1 MHCTFL
7 DSKNKLM
14 RMISVFEAKKLVLE
28 YTELLKP
35 ESIHLY
41 NATGRI
47 LAEDI
52 FSDMDVP
59 SFNQAAMDG
68 YGFRYD
74 DLKGNDSF
82 SVIGEIPAGVF
93 PMIKLSPGTAV
104 RIFTGAVIPD
114 GCDTVVIQEN
124 VSVNGKHI
132 FVNDPKIAKG
142 MNIRTKG
149 SQTKKGSLSLEAGSK
164 ITPGAAG
171 FLSGLGLDKVK
182 VFGSPKV
189 CIITTGKELILP
201 GQPLKYGKVYECNS
215 YSMNAALCELNIKP
229 QKIINVDDNAIEITN
244 AIESNL
250 PDCDVMIISGGIS
263 VGDFDLVHAS
273 LTNCGVQQV
282 FHRVKQKPGKPI
294 YFGKY
299 GRKMVFGLPG
309 NPSALLIC
317 YYQYILPALK
327 KMMKHTEIR
336 TEGNL
341 PLSEPY
347 SKKSGLTYFLKGKI
361 SDNEV
366 IPLNAQDSNQMN
378 SFAIS
383 DCLIELDEDKTEFH
397 KGEIVT
403 VHYLNPKRSSFTVG
417 SWR

>member
-1 MHCTFL
+1 
-7 DSKNKLM
+7 
-14 RMISVFEAKKLVLE
+14 MISVFEAKKLVLE
-28 YTELLKP
+28 CTERLKP
-35 ESIHLY
+35 ESIRLY
-41 NATGRI
+41 NATGNI

-68 YGFRYD
+68 YGFNFD
-74 DLKGNDSF
+74 DLEENHSF

-93 PMIKLSPGTAV
+93 PMIKLSPGTAI
-104 RIFTGAVIPD
+104 RIFTGAVVPD

-124 VSVNGKHI
+124 VSVNGEHI
-132 FVNDPKIAKG
+132 FVNDPKIERG
-142 MNIRTKG
+142 MNIRTRG
-149 SQTKKGSLSLEAGSK
+149 SQTKRGSLALQTGSK

-171 FLSGLGLDKVK
+171 FLSGLGLDKVR

-201 GQPLKYGKVYECNS
+201 GQFLKYGKVYECNS

-250 PDCDVMIISGGIS
+250 SDCDVMIISGGIS

-273 LTNCGVQQV
+273 LTKCGVQPI

-299 GRKMVFGLPG
+299 GSKMVFGLPG

-317 YYQYILPALK
+317 YYQYILPALR
-327 KMMKHTEIR
+327 KMMGQTEIS
-336 TEGNL
+336 TEGYL

-347 SKKSGLTYFLKGKI
+347 SKKNGLTYFLKGKI
-361 SDNEV
+361 SDSKV
-366 IPLNAQDSNQMN
+366 MPLNAQDSNQMN

-383 DCLIELDEDKTEFH
+383 DCIIELDEDKTEFYR
-397 KGEIVT
+397 GEIVT
-403 VHYLNPKRSSFTVG
+403 VHYLNATGSPFTVG
-417 SWR
+417 SRR

>member
-114 GCDTVVIQEN
+114 GCDTVVI
-124 VSVNGKHI
+124 
-132 FVNDPKIAKG
+132 
-142 MNIRTKG
+142 
-149 SQTKKGSLSLEAGSK
+149 
-164 ITPGAAG
+164 
-171 FLSGLGLDKVK
+171 
-182 VFGSPKV
+182 
-189 CIITTGKELILP
+189 
-201 GQPLKYGKVYECNS
+201 
-215 YSMNAALCELNIKP
+215 
-229 QKIINVDDNAIEITN
+229 
-244 AIESNL
+244 
-250 PDCDVMIISGGIS
+250 
-263 VGDFDLVHAS
+263 
-273 LTNCGVQQV
+273 
-282 FHRVKQKPGKPI
+282 
-294 YFGKY
+294 
-299 GRKMVFGLPG
+299 
-309 NPSALLIC
+309 
-317 YYQYILPALK
+317 
-327 KMMKHTEIR
+327 
-336 TEGNL
+336 
-341 PLSEPY
+341 
-347 SKKSGLTYFLKGKI
+347 
-361 SDNEV
+361 
-366 IPLNAQDSNQMN
+366 
-378 SFAIS
+378 
-383 DCLIELDEDKTEFH
+383 
-397 KGEIVT
+397 
-403 VHYLNPKRSSFTVG
+403 
-417 SWR
+417 

>member
-1 MHCTFL
+1 
-7 DSKNKLM
+7 
-14 RMISVFEAKKLVLE
+14 MISVFEAKKLVLE

-114 GCDTVVIQEN
+114 GCDTVVIQEH

-164 ITPGAAG
+164 ITPGVAG
-171 FLSGLGLDKVK
+171 FLSGLGFDKVR

-229 QKIINVDDNAIEITN
+229 HKLINVDDNAIEITN

-250 PDCDVMIISGGIS
+250 SDCDVMIISGGIS

-383 DCLIELDEDKTEFH
+383 
-397 KGEIVT
+397 
-403 VHYLNPKRSSFTVG
+403 
-417 SWR
+417 